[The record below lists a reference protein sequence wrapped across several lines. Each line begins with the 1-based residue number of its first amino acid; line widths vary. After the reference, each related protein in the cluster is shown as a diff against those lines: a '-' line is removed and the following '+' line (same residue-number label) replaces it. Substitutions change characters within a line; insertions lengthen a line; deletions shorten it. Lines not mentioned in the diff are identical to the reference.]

1 MTTIPPKNRFLRIGL
16 TGGIASGKS
25 VVADM
30 FSARGIP
37 VVDTDHISREVVEP
51 GQPGLQAV
59 IKEFG
64 SKFLKTDGKL
74 NRTAMRKQIF
84 SDPQSRIHLEKILH
98 PLIRDE
104 TIAQIQNAGGPY
116 QIIAVPLLTE
126 TDFAD
131 LVDRILVIDCPKEL
145 CHERL
150 LARDAETEDSAARIF
165 RAQASRTERLRIADD
180 VIVNDGSL
188 QDTERAV
195 EELHHRYLVMSDYS

>member
-1 MTTIPPKNRFLRIGL
+1 VTTITPEDKYLRIGL

-30 FSARGIP
+30 FSARCIP
-37 VVDTDHISREVVEP
+37 VIDTDRISREVVEP
-51 GQPGLQAV
+51 GKPGLQEV

-74 NRTAMRKQIF
+74 NRPAMRKQIF
-84 SDPQSRIHLEKILH
+84 SDPQSRVRLEKILH
-98 PLIRDE
+98 PLIRNE
-104 TIAQIQNAGGPY
+104 TIAQVQNAGGPY
-116 QIIAVPLLTE
+116 QIIAVPLLAE

-131 LVDRILVIDCPKEL
+131 LVDRTLVIDCPVEL
-145 CHERL
+145 CRERL
-150 LARDAETEDSAARIF
+150 LARDTETDASVARIF
-165 RAQASRTERLRIADD
+165 SAQASRAERLNIADD

-195 EELHHRYLVMSDYS
+195 DDLHKRYLVMSADT

>member
-1 MTTIPPKNRFLRIGL
+1 MRIGL

-37 VVDTDHISREVVEP
+37 VIDTDLISREVVEP
-51 GQPGLQAV
+51 GKAGLRAV

-64 SKFLKTDGKL
+64 SPFLNANGTL
-74 NRTAMRKQIF
+74 NRSLLRERIF
-84 SDPQSRIHLEKILH
+84 SDPDSRARLEKILH
-98 PLIRDE
+98 PLIR
-104 TIAQIQNAGGPY
+104 TATFAQAQDAGGPY

-131 LVDRILVIDCPKEL
+131 FVDRILVIDCPEEL
-145 CHERL
+145 CRERL
-150 LARDAETEDSAARIF
+150 LARDAETEDSVARIF
-165 RAQASRTERLRIADD
+165 SAQASRTERLRIADD

-188 QDTERAV
+188 HDTEHAV
-195 EELHHRYLVMSDYS
+195 EELHQRYLTLSTNA